1 MAVWAC
7 QSGVIPR
14 SPEETLAY
22 FRSAKRGPTLVGRFV
37 CQSVTARAD
46 PRHRRDDFAVRSGI
60 RALAG
65 SAIKAAREAISGSMR
80 HSISMGRPRH
90 FDANRNVGGGI
101 SSTQLTEDMA
111 FTTQGKFPLVSQA
124 NRLISYATLR
134 MIQLEARADEF
145 GENAVG

>member
-1 MAVWAC
+1 
-7 QSGVIPR
+7 
-14 SPEETLAY
+14 
-22 FRSAKRGPTLVGRFV
+22 
-37 CQSVTARAD
+37 
-46 PRHRRDDFAVRSGI
+46 
-60 RALAG
+60 
-65 SAIKAAREAISGSMR
+65 
-80 HSISMGRPRH
+80 MGRPRH